1 MREGGRLRGRVEED
15 AQTHTQIH
23 TYPHMMIVSSYAI
36 QLYILVLLPLLHLQI
51 VLSINPI
58 SCLPFFLF
66 FLLFMFADAHAARS
80 SLLRQERNIFTALQT
95 ADNMFLERGAISYQN
110 MLIFLTTS
118 DKKCAGICNIYLYY
132 Q

>member
-1 MREGGRLRGRVEED
+1 
-15 AQTHTQIH
+15 
-23 TYPHMMIVSSYAI
+23 MIVSSYAR

-58 SCLPFFLF
+58 YWLPFFL

-95 ADNMFLERGAISYQN
+95 AENMFLERGAISYQN
-110 MLIFLTTS
+110 MLIFLKQLTKNAPVYAIFTYITS
-118 DKKCAGICNIYLYY
+118 ENQLV
-132 Q
+132 